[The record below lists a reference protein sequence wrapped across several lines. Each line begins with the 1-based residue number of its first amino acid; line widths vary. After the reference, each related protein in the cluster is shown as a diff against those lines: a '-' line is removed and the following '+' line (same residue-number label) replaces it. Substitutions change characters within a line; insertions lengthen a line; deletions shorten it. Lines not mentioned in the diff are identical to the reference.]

1 MMRRTLHLVTAVV
14 LVVLVAGHGVA
25 AQTSSDIWRSFA
37 ERVDVG
43 TEVNVRLNDGRR
55 FRATLV
61 AARSDAMLV
70 QPKTRI
76 PVPIQAVPYEQILR
90 IERAKPGI
98 GAGKAVAIGVA
109 TGVGTFFGILAL
121 LYGVVGD

>member
-1 MMRRTLHLVTAVV
+1 MRNAILLATTTALIVF
-14 LVVLVAGHGVA
+14 LAAHSVA
-25 AQTSSDIWRSFA
+25 AQTSSEMWRSFA

-43 TEVNVRLNDGRR
+43 TELNVRLNNGRR

-61 AARSDAMLV
+61 GVRDNAMMV

-76 PVPIQAVPYEQILR
+76 PVPIQAVPYEDVMQ
-90 IERAKPGI
+90 IERTRSGI

-109 TGVGTFFGILAL
+109 AGVGAFFAVVALFMGIA
-121 LYGVVGD
+121 GD

>member
-1 MMRRTLHLVTAVV
+1 MRKVIHLATTTA
-14 LVVLVAGHGVA
+14 LILFLAAHSVA
-25 AQTSSDIWRSFA
+25 AQTSSEMWRSFA

-43 TEVNVRLNDGRR
+43 TELNVRLNNGRR

-61 AARSDAMLV
+61 GVRDNAMMV

-76 PVPIQAVPYEQILR
+76 PVPIQAVPYEDVMQ
-90 IERAKPGI
+90 IERTRSGI

-109 TGVGTFFGILAL
+109 AGVGAFFAVVALFMGIA
-121 LYGVVGD
+121 GD